1 MQERRKLPR
10 LKISYYMPLREAD
23 TQRIIGHLLNINTIG
38 LMIDAQ
44 QEVPIGRDVLLR
56 LDTGTVA
63 DRSYIEFT
71 ARTRWCRS
79 DPIEPFLYNV
89 GFELKQIAPEDA
101 EVLQRVIGLYATPD
115 NPGFNL

>member
-23 TQRIIGHLLNINTIG
+23 THRIIGHLLNLNEKG

-44 QEVPIGRDVLLR
+44 QEVPLDRSFLLR

-63 DRSYIEFT
+63 DRSYIEFV
-71 ARTRWCRS
+71 AKSRWCRP
-79 DPIEPFLYNV
+79 DPIEPFLFNV
-89 GFELKQIAPEDA
+89 GFELREIAPEDA
-101 EVLQRVIGLYATPD
+101 VVLKRVTDLYATPD